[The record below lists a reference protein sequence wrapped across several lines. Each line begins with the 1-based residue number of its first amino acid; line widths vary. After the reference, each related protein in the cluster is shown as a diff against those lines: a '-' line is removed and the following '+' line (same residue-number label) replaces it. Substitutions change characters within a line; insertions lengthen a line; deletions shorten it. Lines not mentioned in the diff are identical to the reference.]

1 MPVKIRLQRHGRKG
15 KAYFH
20 IVVADARSPRDGKY
34 IERLGFYN
42 PNTNPATID
51 LDVDGAVKWLGN
63 GAQPTDTA
71 RAILSYKGVL
81 YKNHLLKGVV
91 KGALSEEDVESRF
104 NAWIEEKQGKIEQKK
119 QGLSD
124 AAVKAEKDR
133 LEAESEVNKARAAAI
148 AAANAPVE
156 EVVDATPSDETPEA
170 EVSAEEAPVAEQTA
184 AEEAPAAEAPVEEAP
199 AAETPVEEAP
209 KAEEAEVEE
218 PKAEEV
224 KVEEPKAE
232 ETKVEEP
239 KAEEAPKAEA
249 APEEVKAEETAGES
263 EDEKNK

>member
-91 KGALSEEDVESRF
+91 KGALSAEDVESRF

-133 LEAESEVNKARAAAI
+133 LDAEMEVNKARAAAI

-156 EVVDATPSDETPEA
+156 EVVEATPSDETPEA
-170 EVSAEEAPVAEQTA
+170 EASTEDAPVAEQAA
-184 AEEAPAAEAPVEEAP
+184 AEEAPAVEEAP
-199 AAETPVEEAP
+199 KAEEAKVEEP

-218 PKAEEV
+218 PKAEE
-224 KVEEPKAE
+224 AM
-232 ETKVEEP
+232 VEEP
-239 KAEEAPKAEA
+239 KAEEAKEETPKAEA

-263 EDEKNK
+263 EDEKTK